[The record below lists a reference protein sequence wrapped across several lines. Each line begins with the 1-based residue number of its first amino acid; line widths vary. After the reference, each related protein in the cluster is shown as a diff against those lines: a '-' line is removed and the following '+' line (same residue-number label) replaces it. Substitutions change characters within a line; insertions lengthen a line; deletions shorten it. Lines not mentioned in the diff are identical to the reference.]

1 MPASIVRPTWTYA
14 IAVTLAVI
22 ALAACGASDTPQEST
37 PTIDTL
43 TPEAPTTPGIGVD
56 RQRARPPWCSSWTRW
71 TSRSTTALTCPASAR
86 A

>member
-43 TPEAPTTPGIGVD
+43 TPEAATPGGIGVD
-56 RQRARPPWCSSWTRW
+56 RGNGRGHSRAARGRAR
-71 TSRSTTALTCPASAR
+71 R
-86 A
+86 AGVLLH